1 MVALLEAVGA
11 AVGSAPACCTCT
23 TASPSNR
30 TVASFSGDMTAAVV
44 GKNERSCNGG
54 LYVCKC

>member
-1 MVALLEAVGA
+1 MALPEAVGA
-11 AVGSAPACCTCT
+11 AVGAAPTCCTCT

-30 TVASFSGDMTAAVV
+30 TVASCSGDMTAAVV
-44 GKNERSCNGG
+44 GCNNGTFNGG